1 MNSVP
6 AHLAPRW
13 SYAATVLSPE
23 SGLSSLARLCLLALD
38 GYRSDRSSTAF
49 PSLAELEEATG
60 LDASTVRAKLLE
72 AMELGWLKKLARYK
86 EGGGRDTN
94 GYELLL
100 PERIVSLW
108 APIMLRPASGGE
120 CVAPSTA
127 LVQTVE
133 PDPSEV
139 ATKAAEKAEAERIF
153 QGMAAAVGAY
163 HRDRTG
169 RTDRYIWTPSKSR
182 PVVARLKENDG
193 NVSELLFA
201 TDGAMKSP
209 ILNGTRDGQKY
220 LEIRTIYR
228 DREQVEVLSEL
239 GGYRGQPHP
248 YLQTVL

>member
-60 LDASTVRAKLLE
+60 LDASTVREKLTE
-72 AMELGWLKKLARYK
+72 AMTLGWLKKLARYK

-127 LVQTVE
+127 LVQTVA
-133 PDPSEV
+133 DPTGV
-139 ATKAAEKAEAERIF
+139 AQKAAERTEALRVFGE
-153 QGMAAAVGAY
+153 MAKAVGAY

-169 RTDRYIWTPSKSR
+169 RTNRYIWAPSKAVK
-182 PVVARLKENDG
+182 VVARLKENNG

-201 TDGAMKSP
+201 VDGAMKDP
-209 ILNGTRDGQKY
+209 MLNGEKGPKY
-220 LEIRTIYR
+220 QEIRTIFK
-228 DREQVEVLSEL
+228 DREMVERLSEL
-239 GGYRGQPHP
+239 AGYRGDGQVHP